1 MKRLM
6 LVLVLV
12 LAVAVT
18 AFPAVAQDGPKEVTL
33 FFHSGRGAER
43 DALDQILTN
52 FNESQSDYVAVATEL
67 PEGSYTDAVNAAALA
82 GELPCLLD
90 FDGPTLYSFA
100 WKGYLIPID
109 DYVSEEL
116 LADILPSII
125 AQGTYN
131 DHLYSLGV
139 FDSGLSIWGNKKY
152 LEEAGVRIPEGIED
166 PWTLDEFNA
175 AIEALTALPDVE
187 YAIDFK
193 MNYGQGEWFTYGFSP
208 IIQSWGGDLIDRTDY
223 QSAEGVLNGEE
234 AVAAMEWFQSLFENG
249 HTTATPPDDMEF
261 INGKAALSWVGHW
274 VYNDYKEALGDDLV
288 LIPMPKFGEKAATG
302 MGSWNWG
309 ITSQC
314 ENPDGAWALLEFMLQ
329 PDQMTIMT
337 DANGAVPS
345 RISVLEADERY
356 AEGGDLNIYF
366 QQLTGGVAVPRP
378 ETPAYPVITA
388 EFAKAVDEIASGAD
402 VQDAL
407 DAAVDAID
415 RDIEAN
421 DGYPIE

>member
-1 MKRLM
+1 MKRLS
-6 LVLVLV
+6 LVFVLV
-12 LAVAVT
+12 LAIAVS
-18 AFPAVAQDGPKEVTL
+18 ALPSFAQDATEISL

-43 DALDQILTN
+43 DALDAILTN
-52 FNESQSDYVAVATEL
+52 FNAAQDMYEAVATEL

-100 WKGYLIPID
+100 WRGYMIPID
-109 DYVSEEL
+109 GYVSDEL
-116 LADILPSII
+116 RADILPSILG
-125 AQGTYN
+125 QGTYN
-131 DHLYSLGV
+131 DQLFSLGV
-139 FDSGLSIWGNKKY
+139 FDSGLGIWGNKAL
-152 LEEAGVRIPEGIED
+152 LEEAGVRIPEGISD

-175 AIEALTALPDVE
+175 ALMALKDMGVE
-187 YAIDFK
+187 YPLDLKF
-193 MNYGQGEWFTYGFSP
+193 NYGQGEWFTYGFSP
-208 IIQSWGGDLIDRTDY
+208 IVQSFGGDLINREDF

-249 HTTATPPDDMEF
+249 YATATPPDDEMF
-261 INGKAALSWVGHW
+261 INGVSALSWVGHW
-274 VYNDYKEALGDDLV
+274 EFNRYSEALGDDLV
-288 LIPMPKFGEKAATG
+288 LLPMPDFGAGAATG

-314 ENPDGAWALLEFMLQ
+314 ANPDGAWALLEFMLQ

-337 DANGAVPS
+337 EAAGTIPS
-345 RISVLEADERY
+345 RLSVLADDARF
-356 AEGGDLNIYF
+356 AEGGPMYVYY
-366 QQLTGGVAVPRP
+366 QQLTEGVAVPRP

-388 EFAKAVDEIASGAD
+388 EFAKAVDEIAAGAD

-415 RDIEAN
+415 RDIEQN
-421 DGYPIE
+421 DGYAIE